1 MPKRV
6 FVSSTFVDLE
16 DYRVAVRK
24 VIKRLGADD
33 VAMEQF
39 GSREDRPRDEC
50 VRIVQEECDA
60 FIGIYAHRYGFVP
73 MGDTVSISEIEYEA
87 AGLAGVPRLVY
98 LIKEGT
104 HWPPKQIEG
113 EPGRSKL
120 AALKQKLQA
129 AHMSSFFSGK
139 EELAAQVA
147 ADLGRHF
154 SD

>member
-50 VRIVQEECDA
+50 IRVVE
-60 FIGIYAHRYGFVP
+60 
-73 MGDTVSISEIEYEA
+73 GDYS
-87 AGLAGVPRLVY
+87 GV
-98 LIKEGT
+98 
-104 HWPPKQIEG
+104 
-113 EPGRSKL
+113 
-120 AALKQKLQA
+120 
-129 AHMSSFFSGK
+129 
-139 EELAAQVA
+139 
-147 ADLGRHF
+147 
-154 SD
+154 